1 MHLCNGMHPGVVE
14 CTCNLATLD
23 AEFWNDVG
31 SIPVGANSPV
41 IQHKEKGLIKY
52 WNLTDT

>member
-1 MHLCNGMHPGVVE
+1 MHLCSGMHPGVVE
-14 CTCNLATLD
+14 CTCNLATLN

-31 SIPVGANSPV
+31 SIPDGANSPV